1 MIHSDA
7 PIDNN
12 GLGQA
17 FSPTDCVA
25 NALGSC
31 MITVMAIKANQ
42 MGIELKDS
50 RLEIKKHMASDPRRI
65 SCIEVDLG
73 IDLDQICLHL
83 ASLAGSGPTFF
94 WFGAPC
100 VLNLAPMGAPLSKKE
115 WSIFDFLQFSKLPT
129 NYQTNAPK
137 MPETYKM
144 TPRSGAFGY

>member
-50 RLEIKKHMASDPRRI
+50 RLEIKKHMVSDPRRI
-65 SCIEVDLG
+65 SCIEVDLYLPEISEKDANILERVG
-73 IDLDQICLHL
+73 NTCPVLESLHPDLEKQIRFHWN
-83 ASLAGSGPTFF
+83 SL
-94 WFGAPC
+94 
-100 VLNLAPMGAPLSKKE
+100 
-115 WSIFDFLQFSKLPT
+115 
-129 NYQTNAPK
+129 
-137 MPETYKM
+137 
-144 TPRSGAFGY
+144 

>member
-65 SCIEVDLG
+65 SCIEVDLYLPKLSEKDAK
-73 IDLDQICLHL
+73 ILERVANTCPVHQSLHPDLDKQIRFHWN
-83 ASLAGSGPTFF
+83 SF
-94 WFGAPC
+94 
-100 VLNLAPMGAPLSKKE
+100 
-115 WSIFDFLQFSKLPT
+115 
-129 NYQTNAPK
+129 
-137 MPETYKM
+137 
-144 TPRSGAFGY
+144 

>member
-1 MIHSDA
+1 MKTTSKIIYQGGLRTASTHLRSGSVIHSDA

-50 RLEIKKHMASDPRRI
+50 RLEVKKHMASDPRRI
-65 SCIEVDLG
+65 SCIEVDLYLPELSEKDAKILERVG
-73 IDLDQICLHL
+73 NTCPVLESLHPDLDKQIRFHWN
-83 ASLAGSGPTFF
+83 SL
-94 WFGAPC
+94 
-100 VLNLAPMGAPLSKKE
+100 
-115 WSIFDFLQFSKLPT
+115 
-129 NYQTNAPK
+129 
-137 MPETYKM
+137 
-144 TPRSGAFGY
+144 